1 MARAPRPRSS
11 LDVMTVAVRAAGTPG
26 AGSASI
32 SLEARD
38 ECSPGFVRSELTRA
52 ARFLPARGLVAQL
65 PACLRNVSVEGQAGA
80 SAAVVSVNAG
90 CSPQQQLRNG
100 VARDVSGDHG
110 AASAPACAP
119 AGIQEGQIISRGT
132 TDVTIR

>member
-1 MARAPRPRSS
+1 MNAL
-11 LDVMTVAVRAAGTPG
+11 LDLSDLNLPELLISRLCETSPFAATLEVFPERGGVGSGAVSNGITPG
-26 AGSASI
+26 MATPI
-32 SLEARD
+32 
-38 ECSPGFVRSELTRA
+38 
-52 ARFLPARGLVAQL
+52 QL

-90 CSPQQQLRNG
+90 CSPQQQLRGG

-110 AASAPACAP
+110 TSSAPACAP
-119 AGIQEGQIISRGT
+119 AGIQEGQIVSRGT